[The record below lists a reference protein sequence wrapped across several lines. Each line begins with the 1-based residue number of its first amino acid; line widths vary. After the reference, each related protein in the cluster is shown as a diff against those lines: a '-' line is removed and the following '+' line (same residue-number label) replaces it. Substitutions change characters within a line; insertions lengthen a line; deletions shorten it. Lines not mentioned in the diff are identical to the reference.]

1 MRRLETSS
9 GFSLIE
15 ALVALAIVALIMTGG
30 MALIA
35 QQSGTA
41 QRARA
46 HQEALE
52 VIETTL
58 EAIRAGQLI
67 VTSGRTRLPVT
78 PTEAD
83 ALVLWLEVNRRVEM
97 PDLAEVLVEARYVV
111 GSHTMNRKVRTM
123 TWGAP

>member
-1 MRRLETSS
+1 MSRLDTSH

-15 ALVALAIVALIMTGG
+15 ALIALAIVALIMTGG
-30 MALIA
+30 MSLIA
-35 QQSGTA
+35 QQSGIL

-58 EAIRAGQLI
+58 EAIRAGQLV
-67 VTSGRTRLPVT
+67 VTSGRVRLPVT
-78 PTEAD
+78 TTEAD
-83 ALVLWLEVNRRVEM
+83 ALVLWLEVNRRPDM

-111 GSHTMNRKVRTM
+111 GSHTLHRKVRTM